1 MASANFTVRRAG
13 SCSIQSE
20 QDLVIKD
27 EANFSAAQTLKQYE
41 HELLDLHPETVRVY
55 LYEKNLLKVNENETL
70 KDGTKNKREKM
81 NYILTETNCI
91 KGTRGLQHILEMLRA
106 LGNPLYTE
114 LANKIDTDYNKRME
128 TIRREFPYESQPINV
143 ERLRTRSKIE
153 SQQQPVTPAAL
164 PLQEV

>member
-1 MASANFTVRRAG
+1 
-13 SCSIQSE
+13 
-20 QDLVIKD
+20 
-27 EANFSAAQTLKQYE
+27 
-41 HELLDLHPETVRVY
+41 
-55 LYEKNLLKVNENETL
+55 
-70 KDGTKNKREKM
+70 M

-164 PLQEV
+164 PLQDLEV